1 MKKKVLALLVS
12 AAMAAA
18 VMAPAAFAGETEAAT
33 EGEVATAS
41 AQEDPFADLEAKG
54 DYNIIV
60 IVKGTSSDFWRA
72 AMKGAEDEGER
83 LGIKVTCQGPSDNT
97 AIADQVQILNNAINS
112 KPTGIALAA
121 SDANAVMD
129 SLNTAKDAGIPL
141 VCFNSGVANAPEGTV
156 LATASTDNYLAGAT
170 AAEHLYDAL
179 KDKIASADAPV
190 RIGVVNQDA
199 TSDSVINRGLG
210 FIDKMCELVAAD
222 GKAAA
227 VTGSDKYVSD
237 AKDAG
242 DESSADVVIEVRVPS
257 QATSELCA
265 TEAAALLNEGDL
277 IGIMGTNEETAS
289 GIITADENIGKLGSD
304 VLGVGFDSS
313 AALCNAVKNNVL
325 LGAVTQTP
333 VYQGKVAVD
342 LLVAYANGDEI
353 ADMNTPAYWYDSSNM
368 DSEEVAP
375 NLITK

>member
-1 MKKKVLALLVS
+1 MRKKIFSLLIS
-12 AAMAAA
+12 MAMAAT
-18 VMAPAAFAGETEAAT
+18 VMAPAVMATET
-33 EGEVATAS
+33 EGETSTAE
-41 AQEDPFADLEAKG
+41 EDPFSDLEAKG
-54 DYNIIV
+54 DYNFIV

-72 AMKGAEDEGER
+72 AMQGAEDEGER
-83 LGIKVTCQGPSDNT
+83 LGVKVTCQGPSDNT

-121 SDANAVMD
+121 SDADAVVD
-129 SLNTAKDAGIPL
+129 SLQTAKDNGIPL
-141 VCFNSGVANAPEGTV
+141 ICFNSGVANAPEGTV

-179 KDKIASADAPV
+179 KDKIANADGQT

-199 TSDSVINRGLG
+199 TSDSVINRGWG
-210 FIDKMCELVAAD
+210 FIDKICELVAAD

-227 VTGSDKYVSD
+227 VIGSDKYVSD

-242 DESSADVVIEVRVPS
+242 DEKSANVIIEVRVPS

-265 TEAAALLNEGDL
+265 TEASALLNEDDL

-289 GIITADENIGKLGSD
+289 GIITADENIGKLGDS
-304 VLGVGFDSS
+304 VIGAGFDSS
-313 AALCNAVKNNVL
+313 AALCNAVKNQTL

-342 LLVAYANGDEI
+342 MLVAYANGDEI
-353 ADMNTPAYWYDSSNM
+353 SDMNTPAYWYDSSNM
-368 DSEEVAP
+368 DSEEIAP
-375 NLITK
+375 NLITS